1 MPIVPQEQRLDCL
14 RRKVLISRNIRAG
27 WLVDLAM
34 GGLNYEIEHHLFPS
48 RPRAN
53 LRRARPIVRAFCQ
66 ERGIPYA
73 GIPIRLLPDRGPVPQ
88 HRRSRGR

>member
-34 GGLNYEIEHHLFPS
+34 GGLNNEIEHH
-48 RPRAN
+48 
-53 LRRARPIVRAFCQ
+53 ARH
-66 ERGIPYA
+66 
-73 GIPIRLLPDRGPVPQ
+73 RLLLLPT
-88 HRRSRGR
+88 RR

>member
-14 RRKVLISRNIRAG
+14 RRKVLMSRNIRAG

-53 LRRARPIVRAFCQ
+53 LRQDAGVADRRAGVVVR
-66 ERGIPYA
+66 
-73 GIPIRLLPDRGPVPQ
+73 
-88 HRRSRGR
+88 